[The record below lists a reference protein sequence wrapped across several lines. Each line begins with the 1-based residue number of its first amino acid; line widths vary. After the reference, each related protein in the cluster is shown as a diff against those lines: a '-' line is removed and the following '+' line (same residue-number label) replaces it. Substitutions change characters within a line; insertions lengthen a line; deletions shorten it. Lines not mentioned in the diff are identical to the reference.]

1 MNKVLAFAWLV
12 TIGSNGARSF
22 SQDIPLEGAVI
33 LAGGIYFAFAFPRE
47 LRRLVF
53 FKDYLFVLSLL
64 VLPILLM
71 LLSDESFERRVY
83 TSLSCVALVFVVAS
97 VLALR
102 SDLDRITE
110 WAAFSIVATGVTL
123 NLYELFVANN
133 LWSNAP
139 GRSAGF
145 YVDVNVSASALLG
158 YGLVFL
164 TARAGNLRLVDLIL
178 TTLIA
183 IGVFATFS
191 RTGILATLILLTG
204 LALSRVGR
212 ENVIRIVIGLVA
224 VSSIA
229 FALVSYVVDNLD
241 LSEDAARRISSLI
254 EAGGIGDFEKDRGA
268 AASAAWDIIVE
279 HPVFGGGVRTVSK
292 MPEGPHNMFLA
303 MMVDYGIFGLIAY
316 LALITR
322 LILAARRA
330 GRELGRPLVLYVGW
344 LLIYSL
350 ALHTLLEDAM
360 SILLLGFAL
369 ARSYRILAPLPNE
382 AARPTTV
389 ELCQSRAWCPT
400 DQSTGPLASTCDDW
414 K

>member
-12 TIGSNGARSF
+12 TIGSNAAQSF
-22 SQDIPLEGAVI
+22 SQDAPYQGVVI
-33 LAGGIYFAFAFPRE
+33 LVGGAYFVFAFRRE
-47 LRRLVF
+47 LERLAF

-71 LLSDESFERRVY
+71 LLSDESFERHVY

-123 NLYELFVANN
+123 NVYELFVANN

-145 YVDVNVSASALLG
+145 YVDANVSASALLG

-212 ENVIRIVIGLVA
+212 KNVIRIVIGLVV

-229 FALVSYVVDNLD
+229 FALVSYVVHNLD
-241 LSEDAARRISSLI
+241 LSQDAAMRISSLI
-254 EAGGIGDFEKDRGA
+254 EAGGVGDFEKDRGA

-279 HPVFGGGVRTVSK
+279 HPVFGSGVRTAIK
-292 MPEGPHNMFLA
+292 EIGPHNMFLA
-303 MMVDYGIFGLIAY
+303 MMVDYGIFGLIVY

-322 LILAARRA
+322 LILAAYRA
-330 GRELGRPLVLYVGW
+330 GRELGRPLVFYVGW

-369 ARSYRILAPLPNE
+369 ARSYRNQTATFGSKRQARFPLPSQH
-382 AARPTTV
+382 
-389 ELCQSRAWCPT
+389 ELQRI
-400 DQSTGPLASTCDDW
+400 
-414 K
+414 

>member
-1 MNKVLAFAWLV
+1 MGLQ
-12 TIGSNGARSF
+12 SF
-22 SQDIPLEGAVI
+22 SQDTPFEGAVI

-53 FKDYLFVLSLL
+53 FKDYLLVLSLL

-71 LLSDESFERRVY
+71 LLSDESFERHIY
-83 TSLSCVALVFVVAS
+83 TSLSSVALVFVVAS

-145 YVDVNVSASALLG
+145 YVDANISASALLG
-158 YGLVFL
+158 YGLLFL
-164 TARAGNLRLVDLIL
+164 TARAGNLRLVDPIL

-212 ENVIRIVIGLVA
+212 KNVIRIVIGLVA

-229 FALVSYVVDNLD
+229 FALVSYVVHNLD
-241 LSEDAARRISSLI
+241 LSQDAARRISSLI
-254 EAGGIGDFEKDRGA
+254 EAGGVGDFEKDRGA
-268 AASAAWDIIVE
+268 AASGAWDIIVE
-279 HPVFGGGVRTVSK
+279 HPVFGGGVRTASK
-292 MPEGPHNMFLA
+292 MWEGPHNMFLA
-303 MMVDYGIFGLIAY
+303 MMVDYGIFGLIVY
-316 LALITR
+316 LAVITR
-322 LILAARRA
+322 LILAACRA

-360 SILLLGFAL
+360 SILLLGYAL
-369 ARSYRILAPLPNE
+369 ARSYRIQPATIGSKREARFPLPSQHKLQ
-382 AARPTTV
+382 RI
-389 ELCQSRAWCPT
+389 
-400 DQSTGPLASTCDDW
+400 
-414 K
+414 

>member
-22 SQDIPLEGAVI
+22 SQDIPFEGAVI

-71 LLSDESFERRVY
+71 LLSAESFERHAY
-83 TSLSCVALVFVVAS
+83 TSFSGVALVFVVAS

-110 WAAFSIVATGVTL
+110 WAAFSIVAIGVTL

-133 LWSNAP
+133 LWSTAP

-145 YVDVNVSASALLG
+145 YVDANVSAAALLG

-178 TTLIA
+178 MTLIA

-229 FALVSYVVDNLD
+229 FALGSYVVDNLD
-241 LSEDAARRISSLI
+241 LSQDAASRISSLI
-254 EAGGIGDFEKDRGA
+254 VAGGVGDFEKDRGA
-268 AASAAWDIIVE
+268 AASA
-279 HPVFGGGVRTVSK
+279 G
-292 MPEGPHNMFLA
+292 
-303 MMVDYGIFGLIAY
+303 
-316 LALITR
+316 
-322 LILAARRA
+322 
-330 GRELGRPLVLYVGW
+330 
-344 LLIYSL
+344 
-350 ALHTLLEDAM
+350 
-360 SILLLGFAL
+360 
-369 ARSYRILAPLPNE
+369 
-382 AARPTTV
+382 
-389 ELCQSRAWCPT
+389 
-400 DQSTGPLASTCDDW
+400 
-414 K
+414 